1 MEPHWKRSGRIQD
14 CLERPPRDDGTNGK
28 LPHRPTS
35 LSPTPPTRGLPRQM
49 PTQPQHLPKQE
60 GGRHLVQRT
69 APGLPMPH
77 GAHCSLTRDQTDKHP
92 NKGFGTGRRYTNPGQ
107 PPGTNETT
115 TDGAL
120 TTGPNQTNN
129 PVDLTNQSDPPTA
142 HGSHASNHQ
151 SDSPNPTSAGTKST
165 NNNGGHS
172 VTQRE
177 LGLDTGRPDHTH
189 TTHCATSKPHTGQST
204 THKGPGK
211 QGGHGISTHDPLTR
225 DGPSRPPIQTLPGR
239 RGQVL
244 TRTLPP

>member
-1 MEPHWKRSGRIQD
+1 
-14 CLERPPRDDGTNGK
+14 
-28 LPHRPTS
+28 
-35 LSPTPPTRGLPRQM
+35 
-49 PTQPQHLPKQE
+49 
-60 GGRHLVQRT
+60 
-69 APGLPMPH
+69 MPH
-77 GAHCSLTRDQTDKHP
+77 GAHRGTLTRYQTDKHP
-92 NKGFGTGRRYTNPGQ
+92 NKGFGTGRRYNNPGQ

-177 LGLDTGRPDHTH
+177 LGLETG
-189 TTHCATSKPHTGQST
+189 
-204 THKGPGK
+204 
-211 QGGHGISTHDPLTR
+211 
-225 DGPSRPPIQTLPGR
+225 
-239 RGQVL
+239 
-244 TRTLPP
+244 